1 MNAMHLI
8 RQHPP
13 ATGITLM
20 QYGMQCIH
28 ANRQAMRHCHI
39 PTDALPCDETKKIQ
53 TEMKQIIHSKFKPM
67 KKEPLFVALS
77 NQKGGVGKSTFTVL
91 LASYFHYLN
100 GYNVL
105 VVDCDYPQ
113 HSISAMRDWEVG
125 NIEKNVHLQNLLVEQ
140 FGTSGRKAYSIL
152 NSTPE
157 EARETA
163 GRFLE
168 KSELD
173 YDLVLFDLPGT
184 VNVPG
189 VFQSVINMDY
199 VFTPITQERMVMR
212 SSMSFVLAI
221 REYMHRHADV
231 PLRGIHMFWN
241 RMDKRVSKGLYNG
254 YTEIFRSL
262 KLPVL
267 ETVIPSAERYNKD
280 SGMKGPLFRST
291 LFPPSP
297 SAVKGSGLD
306 LLVAEIETVL
316 KLK

>member
-1 MNAMHLI
+1 
-8 RQHPP
+8 
-13 ATGITLM
+13 
-20 QYGMQCIH
+20 
-28 ANRQAMRHCHI
+28 
-39 PTDALPCDETKKIQ
+39 
-53 TEMKQIIHSKFKPM
+53 MKQVIHSKFKPM
-67 KKEPLFVALS
+67 KREPLFVALS

-199 VFTPITQERMVMR
+199 VFTPIVFCPCHQ
-212 SSMSFVLAI
+212 
-221 REYMHRHADV
+221 
-231 PLRGIHMFWN
+231 GIHAPACGRTLAWHP
-241 RMDKRVSKGLYNG
+241 Y
-254 YTEIFRSL
+254 
-262 KLPVL
+262 VL
-267 ETVIPSAERYNKD
+267 EPDGQTGVQR
-280 SGMKGPLFRST
+280 
-291 LFPPSP
+291 
-297 SAVKGSGLD
+297 AV
-306 LLVAEIETVL
+306 
-316 KLK
+316 

>member
-1 MNAMHLI
+1 
-8 RQHPP
+8 
-13 ATGITLM
+13 
-20 QYGMQCIH
+20 
-28 ANRQAMRHCHI
+28 
-39 PTDALPCDETKKIQ
+39 
-53 TEMKQIIHSKFKPM
+53 MKQVIHSKFKPM
-67 KKEPLFVALS
+67 KREPLFVALS

-125 NIEKNVHLQNLLVEQ
+125 NIEKNVHLQNQLVEQ

-168 KSELD
+168 KSDLD

-280 SGMKGPLFRST
+280 SGSKELHAYASQACFHISSR
-291 LFPPSP
+291 
-297 SAVKGSGLD
+297 
-306 LLVAEIETVL
+306 
-316 KLK
+316 

>member
-1 MNAMHLI
+1 
-8 RQHPP
+8 
-13 ATGITLM
+13 
-20 QYGMQCIH
+20 
-28 ANRQAMRHCHI
+28 
-39 PTDALPCDETKKIQ
+39 
-53 TEMKQIIHSKFKPM
+53 MKQIIHSKFKPM

-91 LASYFHYLN
+91 LASYFHYLK

-113 HSISAMRDWEVG
+113 HSISTMRNWEVG
-125 NIEKNVHLQNLLVEQ
+125 NIEKNVHLQNQLVEQ
-140 FGTSGRKAYSIL
+140 FGASGRKAYSIL

-199 VFTPITQERMVMR
+199 VFTV
-212 SSMSFVLAI
+212 SI
-221 REYMHRHADV
+221 R
-231 PLRGIHMFWN
+231 
-241 RMDKRVSKGLYNG
+241 
-254 YTEIFRSL
+254 
-262 KLPVL
+262 
-267 ETVIPSAERYNKD
+267 
-280 SGMKGPLFRST
+280 
-291 LFPPSP
+291 
-297 SAVKGSGLD
+297 
-306 LLVAEIETVL
+306 
-316 KLK
+316 

>member
-1 MNAMHLI
+1 
-8 RQHPP
+8 
-13 ATGITLM
+13 
-20 QYGMQCIH
+20 
-28 ANRQAMRHCHI
+28 
-39 PTDALPCDETKKIQ
+39 
-53 TEMKQIIHSKFKPM
+53 M

-91 LASYFHYLN
+91 LDSYFHYLK

-113 HSISAMRDWEVG
+113 HSISTMRDWEVG
-125 NIEKNVHLQNLLVEQ
+125 TIEKNVHLQNQLVEQ
-140 FGTSGRKAYSIL
+140 FGTSGRKVYSIL

-189 VFQSVINMDY
+189 VFRSVINMDY
-199 VFTPITQERMVMR
+199 VFTPVTQERMVMR
-212 SSMSFVLAI
+212 SSMAFVLAI
-221 REYMHRHADV
+221 REYMHRHKDV
-231 PLRGIHMFWN
+231 PLRGIYMFWN
-241 RMDKRVSKGLYNG
+241 RMDKRVSKDLYNS

-262 KLPVL
+262 KLPAM

-280 SGMKGPLFRST
+280 FGMKGFFFRST
-291 LFPPSP
+291 LFPPTP
-297 SAVKGSGLD
+297 SALRGSNLD
-306 LLVAEIETVL
+306 LLATEIETIL
-316 KLK
+316 KLQ